1 MPTQIATIPT
11 NGNMWNLSE
20 HKIAQLEIFMWW
32 RLPPEVKAH
41 STRPIIIALNSGA
54 GKNIC
59 GKKSFDQ

>member
-20 HKIAQLEIFMWW
+20 HKIAQLEIFMWI
-32 RLPPEVKAH
+32 RLSPEVKAH